1 MSVFEGPLE
10 PSSTASAANDST
22 EDSSFE
28 NFFSV
33 SALLLCLF
41 SRVIFHV
48 HTVENCSLDFI
59 LCLPINILVNSAMV
73 PFRIPFVSLI
83 LYMVGSFQTCMFSTE
98 NYQSHA

>member
-1 MSVFEGPLE
+1 LE

-48 HTVENCSLDFI
+48 HTMWRTAL
-59 LCLPINILVNSAMV
+59 
-73 PFRIPFVSLI
+73 
-83 LYMVGSFQTCMFSTE
+83 
-98 NYQSHA
+98 